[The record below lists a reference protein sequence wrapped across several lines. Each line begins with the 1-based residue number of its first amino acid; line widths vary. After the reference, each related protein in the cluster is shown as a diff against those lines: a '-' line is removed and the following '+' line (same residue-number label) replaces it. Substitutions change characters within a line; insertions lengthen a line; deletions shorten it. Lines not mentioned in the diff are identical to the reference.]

1 MSLEGGDWR
10 RWRAG
15 KWFHSPYL
23 WSCDRNLHSVQKG
36 EFHTPRIHTT
46 FG

>member
-15 KWFHSPYL
+15 KWFHSP
-23 WSCDRNLHSVQKG
+23 
-36 EFHTPRIHTT
+36 
-46 FG
+46 